1 MENNYLGGYYDEKSA
16 FSIFFSVLLFASFPN
31 QTKAEET
38 GPSKELTELIIQEAE
53 PTIDLDSLSNLA
65 NTDYSPNSLSN
76 GNESVITP
84 YGLTFARGTVGCY
97 VISKSAYCPWTI
109 QVGGDVIAYSN
120 VKVTI
125 QKHHGFLKGGWKNYK
140 THNFSYPINR
150 PTSTIRNELSD
161 RLSAGKYRA
170 NLGGTFRTAI
180 ANGYS
185 YFEVK

>member
-1 MENNYLGGYYDEKSA
+1 MMRKVL
-16 FSIFFSVLLFASFPN
+16 FLFLFSVLLFTSFPN
-31 QTKAEET
+31 QSKAEET
-38 GPSKELTELIIQEAE
+38 GPSKELTEVIIQEAE
-53 PTIDLDSLSNLA
+53 PTIDLDSLPNLA

-84 YGLTFARGTVGCY
+84 YGLSFARGTVGCY

-150 PTSTIRNELSD
+150 PTSTIRNESSD

-170 NLGGTFRTAI
+170 KLGGTFRTVKNGTYSAI